1 MDSMAYLGV
10 VFMKRSMVRG
20 LFLALCLLP
29 AAAGAADGGNG
40 GVPDRNEDRG
50 IQFSSAFS
58 SVEKGG
64 ESESTLY
71 FNDGFGRMTE
81 FHMVSDNHVMTVTI
95 RQNMRIV
102 WKGSCHVKNDDFSV
116 VRREGEG
123 HIYFLIT
130 MGEHTYRGEITRDDS
145 WDVQE
150 VRTSLP
156 VRVSASE

>member
-58 SVEKGG
+58 SVEKAG

-102 WKGSCHVKNDDFSV
+102 WKGSCHVKMMISPWSAEKGKDIFIFSSPW
-116 VRREGEG
+116 EN
-123 HIYFLIT
+123 IPIAAK
-130 MGEHTYRGEITRDDS
+130 
-145 WDVQE
+145 
-150 VRTSLP
+150 LP
-156 VRVSASE
+156 ETTAGMCRKSERHCLFML

>member
-1 MDSMAYLGV
+1 MAYLGV
-10 VFMKRSMVRG
+10 VFMKRSIVKG

-29 AAAGAADGGNG
+29 AVAGAADGGNG